1 MTPAVTSPKLSPIL
15 KIRMNWK
22 MRKKLKKKNQIKNF
36 YRPGQLNWK
45 FWLWMEIPQCG
56 NLAIFLGL
64 WFHVKTILADFRRSI
79 IAVLTILEA
88 LNFDSWKNF
97 TLDNVKI
104 TKNSNLRTAQIVK
117 MAVFGAPKWPKLIL
131 HEIWVSEKSRN
142 FHIVNS
148 QLGCPGLYNLK
159 TPFYLKIKSNSIKD
173 WLNSLTLLWSSY
185 TNSTSSRICWYLCV
199 LPCRM

>member
-1 MTPAVTSPKLSPIL
+1 MHTPFRNLNPSLNTCGFHPGGNIDGIAPNVVIQLCRTNDSGSDITKVESDPENKNEL
-15 KIRMNWK
+15 KNE
-22 MRKKLKKKNQIKNF
+22 KKIKKKHIKNF
-36 YRPGQLNWK
+36 YRPGQLNWE

-131 HEIWVSEKSRN
+131 HEI
-142 FHIVNS
+142 
-148 QLGCPGLYNLK
+148 
-159 TPFYLKIKSNSIKD
+159 
-173 WLNSLTLLWSSY
+173 
-185 TNSTSSRICWYLCV
+185 
-199 LPCRM
+199 